1 MKDVFLSIKIVFL
14 FLTREKNLNSYLTNI
29 GLFDEPDLLKT
40 RLRKISTFI
49 ISFFPMTFI
58 FIYYKSGVAE
68 YFAKTFFINSFF
80 AYIITTAMVFITVFI
95 TGLIILSIVLFAYV
109 FNFVLKHKSN

>member
-14 FLTREKNLNSYLTNI
+14 FLTRGKNLNSYLTNV

-49 ISFFPMTFI
+49 ISFFPMTFM
-58 FIYYKSGVAE
+58 FIYYNSGVAE

-80 AYIITTAMVFITVFI
+80 AYIITTAMVSITC
-95 TGLIILSIVLFAYV
+95 LIILSIVLFAYV